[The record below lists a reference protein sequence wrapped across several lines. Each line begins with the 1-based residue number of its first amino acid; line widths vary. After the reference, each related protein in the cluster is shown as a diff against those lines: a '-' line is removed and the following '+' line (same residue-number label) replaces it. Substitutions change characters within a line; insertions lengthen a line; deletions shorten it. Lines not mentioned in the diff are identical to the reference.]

1 VSASLDAPVAAHALD
16 SRRPSLAR
24 TLFSHRLGVIGFAI
38 LVPIV
43 LLAIFADVIAPYDPN
58 AADFRAILQPPSA
71 AHWFGTDDVGRD
83 VLSRIIYGSRV
94 TLTVVA
100 GAIAAG
106 ALAGVVLGLI
116 AGYFGG
122 WLDNILMRVNDSLLA
137 FPELILALT
146 LVAVLGPSAQNT
158 SLAIAI
164 LNVPHFAR
172 VTRAET
178 LSLRNRTFVDAA
190 RLFGIG
196 HLRIML
202 RHLVPHL
209 AGTIVIFAALRSSMA
224 VITESGLSFLGL
236 GVQPPTA
243 SWGNIVSLGLTYI
256 YTAWWLVVV
265 PSAAIFLLVISIN
278 LIGDAIRDAN
288 DVKAH

>member
-1 VSASLDAPVAAHALD
+1 VTASFDAPVAAYALE
-16 SRRPSLAR
+16 SRRPSLVR
-24 TLFSHRLGVIGFAI
+24 TLFSHRLGVIGFVI

-43 LLAIFADVIAPYDPN
+43 LFAIFADVVAPYGPN
-58 AADFRAILQPPSA
+58 AANFGAILQPPSA

-83 VLSRIIYGSRV
+83 VLSRIIYGARV

-100 GAIAAG
+100 AAIAAG
-106 ALAGVVLGLI
+106 ALVGVVIGLA

-172 VTRAET
+172 VTRAEA

-190 RLFGIG
+190 RLFGVG

-209 AGTIVIFAALRSSMA
+209 AGTIVIFAALRASMA

-243 SWGNIVSLGLTYI
+243 SWGNIVSLGLTHI

>member
-1 VSASLDAPVAAHALD
+1 MIASLDVPSTPDPLV
-16 SRRPSLAR
+16 SGRPSLVR
-24 TLFSHRLGVIGFAI
+24 TLFSHRLGVIGFVI

-43 LLAIFADVIAPYDPN
+43 LLAVFADIVAPYDPN
-58 AADFRAILQPPSA
+58 GANFRAILQAPSA
-71 AHWFGTDDVGRD
+71 VHWFGTDDGGRD
-83 VLSRIIYGSRV
+83 VLSRIIHGARA
-94 TLTVVA
+94 TLTGVA
-100 GAIAAG
+100 AAIAAG
-106 ALAGVVLGLI
+106 ALVGVIIGVV

-146 LVAVLGPSAQNT
+146 LVAVLGPSAENT
-158 SLAIAI
+158 SLAIAV

-172 VTRAET
+172 VTRAEA
-178 LSLRNRTFVDAA
+178 LSLRNRAFVDAA
-190 RLFGIG
+190 LLFGVG
-196 HLRIML
+196 HLRIIL
-202 RHLVPHL
+202 RHLAPHL

-243 SWGNIVSLGLTYI
+243 SWGNIVSLGLTHI

-265 PSAAIFLLVISIN
+265 PSAAIFLLVISVN
-278 LIGDAIRDAN
+278 LIGDAVRDAN
-288 DVKAH
+288 DVKAL

>member
-1 VSASLDAPVAAHALD
+1 MSASHAAPVAPYAFD
-16 SRRPSLAR
+16 SRRPSLVR
-24 TLFSHRLGVIGFAI
+24 TLFSHRLGVIGFVI

-43 LLAIFADVIAPYDPN
+43 FLAVFADVVAPYPPN
-58 AADFRAILQPPSA
+58 AANFRAILQAPSA

-100 GAIAAG
+100 VAIAAG
-106 ALAGVVLGLI
+106 ALVGGVLGVV

-243 SWGNIVSLGLTYI
+243 SWGNIVSLGLTHI

>member
-1 VSASLDAPVAAHALD
+1 
-16 SRRPSLAR
+16 
-24 TLFSHRLGVIGFAI
+24 
-38 LVPIV
+38 
-43 LLAIFADVIAPYDPN
+43 
-58 AADFRAILQPPSA
+58 
-71 AHWFGTDDVGRD
+71 
-83 VLSRIIYGSRV
+83 
-94 TLTVVA
+94 
-100 GAIAAG
+100 
-106 ALAGVVLGLI
+106 
-116 AGYFGG
+116 
-122 WLDNILMRVNDSLLA
+122 
-137 FPELILALT
+137 
-146 LVAVLGPSAQNT
+146 
-158 SLAIAI
+158 
-164 LNVPHFAR
+164 
-172 VTRAET
+172 
-178 LSLRNRTFVDAA
+178 
-190 RLFGIG
+190 
-196 HLRIML
+196 ML